1 MRRIPAPL
9 HTPVIALSTSAFVKK
24 RESQLSPRRTS
35 VVRLMVEVQ
44 ERPSSITSLARNLD

>member
-1 MRRIPAPL
+1 MPAPL